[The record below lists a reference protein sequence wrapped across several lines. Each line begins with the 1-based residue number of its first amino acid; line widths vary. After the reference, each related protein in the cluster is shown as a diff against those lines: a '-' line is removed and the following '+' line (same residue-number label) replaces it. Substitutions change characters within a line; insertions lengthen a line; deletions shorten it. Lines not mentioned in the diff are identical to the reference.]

1 MVEQRTEEWHRAR
14 AGKITASCFGDAMAF
29 TGGEP
34 GDVYKSG
41 PRKGEPKPKKPAAA
55 RGTLM
60 RKLAFER
67 MAGIPA
73 HEVGGKALNWGAE
86 VEASAVQ
93 TYELISG
100 NIVVASGFLLH
111 PKYDFIGASPDGL
124 VGSVGGIEIKCPHDE
139 GVHIN
144 TWLNGMPDEHMPQV
158 QGNMLVTGRQW
169 WDFISYDPRQCERL
183 RLYVQRIPRD
193 DDYIGQMTAALLQF
207 EAELQQMVAE
217 LERKSA

>member
-1 MVEQRTEEWHRAR
+1 MVEQRTEEWYMAR

-41 PRKGEPKPKKPAAA
+41 PRKGELKPKKPAAA

-100 NIVVASGFLLH
+100 NIVVPSGFPLAGFGLGAQAVQFLALSLESGRFLFAGDRLGVLRAEKLH
-111 PKYDFIGASPDGL
+111 GFIPLGLGLPGELGEVVDG
-124 VGSVGGIEIKCPHDE
+124 D
-139 GVHIN
+139 VHG
-144 TWLNGMPDEHMPQV
+144 LNA
-158 QGNMLVTGRQW
+158 GRRFG
-169 WDFISYDPRQCERL
+169 DLRRRL
-183 RLYVQRIPRD
+183 
-193 DDYIGQMTAALLQF
+193 A
-207 EAELQQMVAE
+207 
-217 LERKSA
+217 